1 MSKKAVIS
9 MSGGLDST
17 SLALHLLSQGYE
29 IRAYAFNYGQK
40 HEVELRK
47 VQKNVNY
54 LRKKNLPIT
63 LQIIDLRS
71 AFAGNTSALVAST
84 GKAIPEGDYRE
95 ESMKD
100 TVVPLRNVIF
110 SSIVYSKAI
119 NWAVQSNDK
128 VFVTLGIHAGD
139 HTIYPDCRPES
150 QEACKHAFEISDWNS
165 DKVDYEAPFVEF
177 TKDQVLEKGI
187 WACTK
192 LGLDWRL
199 VYRGT
204 ISCYNP
210 DEKGRSCGKCG
221 TCVERLEAFDKL
233 GLEDP
238 ARYQY

>member
-119 NWAVQSNDK
+119 NWAVQSSDK

-165 DKVDYEAPFVEF
+165 DKVDYEAPFVEL

-187 WACTK
+187 
-192 LGLDWRL
+192 
-199 VYRGT
+199 
-204 ISCYNP
+204 
-210 DEKGRSCGKCG
+210 
-221 TCVERLEAFDKL
+221 
-233 GLEDP
+233 
-238 ARYQY
+238 